1 MMMSRIGKAPISIPA
16 GVEITIANDN
26 VVTVKGSRGSLTQ
39 QFRSEIL
46 IEVVGTEIN
55 VSPKGSTR
63 LHQSLHGLT
72 RTLVANMVE
81 GVSKGFEK
89 NLELVGV
96 GYKAQV
102 QGQLLVL
109 QLGYSHPVE
118 VEIPAGMEV
127 KVDAN
132 TKVSIKGNS
141 KQAVGD
147 LAAFV
152 RSKRPPEPYKGKG
165 VKYAGEVIIRK
176 AGKSGKK

>member
-1 MMMSRIGKAPISIPA
+1 MMMSRIGKAPITIPA
-16 GVEITIANDN
+16 GVEVTIAENN
-26 VVTVKGSRGSLTQ
+26 VVTVKGSRGTLTQ
-39 QFRSEIL
+39 QFRSEMTLQFEGSVLTVI
-46 IEVVGTEIN
+46 
-55 VSPKGSTR
+55 PKGTTR
-63 LHQSLHGLT
+63 IHQALHGLT
-72 RTLVANMVE
+72 RTLVFNMVE

-118 VEIPAGMEV
+118 VPIPDGMEV

-165 VKYAGEVIIRK
+165 VKYAGEVIVRK

>member
-1 MMMSRIGKAPISIPA
+1 MMSRIGKAPITIPA
-16 GVEITIANDN
+16 GVEVTVQEGN
-26 VVTVKGSRGSLTQ
+26 VVTVKGSRGTLIQ
-39 QFRSEIL
+39 QFRSEIS
-46 IEVVGTEIN
+46 IVVAGSEITVTPN
-55 VSPKGSTR
+55 GESRT
-63 LHQSLHGLT
+63 HQALHGLT

-118 VEIPAGMEV
+118 VQIPEGMEV
-127 KVDAN
+127 KVEAN
-132 TKVSIKGNS
+132 TKVSIKGNN

-165 VKYAGEVIIRK
+165 VKYAGEVIVRK